1 MSMGNRH
8 VLTQKH
14 RQQQGMALIAVLW
27 MVMFLSITAT
37 GITRSIRLETRT
49 ASLAWQKVQAQA
61 LGDGALQIA
70 LQALTAKPLSLNQLT
85 QTEITYGGVTMQVE
99 VMPLNGL
106 VDINSAGPVL
116 LEKTFA
122 VAGGLPKQAAQAAAQ
137 AVIEA
142 RQRRDAQGRDQRF
155 EAEEDL
161 LQVPGIDYDLYAR
174 LAPLLTTDIRGSGR
188 VNPLAAPIE
197 VLTILSGG
205 NAGVA
210 AQIAAGRSA
219 GAVGLDTSALDG
231 SLIDNA
237 ISRTLRMQ
245 ARVPMA
251 DGTIVRVSRSVD
263 LDARTTDGA
272 PWHTFRTST
281 GVESSPRKKS

>member
-1 MSMGNRH
+1 MSTIYHHMFALKR
-8 VLTQKH
+8 
-14 RQQQGMALIAVLW
+14 RQQQGMALVAVLW
-27 MVMFLSITAT
+27 MVAFLSITAT
-37 GITRSIRLETRT
+37 GISRSIRLEIRA

-85 QTEITYGGVTMQVE
+85 QADITYGGVTMQVE

-106 VDINSAGPVL
+106 VDINSAGPTL

-122 VAGGLPKQAAQAAAQ
+122 VAGGLSEQAAQAAAQ

-142 RQRRDAQGRDQRF
+142 RQRRDAQGREQRF

-174 LAPLLTTDIRGSGR
+174 LAPLLTADLRGSGR
-188 VNPLAAPIE
+188 VNPLAAPVE
-197 VLTILSGG
+197 VLTVLSGG

-210 AQIAAGRSA
+210 VQIVESRSA

-237 ISRTLRMQ
+237 STRTLRLQ

-251 DGTIVRVSRSVD
+251 DGMIVRVSRSVD
-263 LDARTTDGA
+263 LEARTTDGT

-281 GVESSPRKKS
+281 SVESLPRKKS